1 MPFVGTLKK
10 FKTDKAV
17 TPMRS
22 LDDITDAV
30 LEYHPEAD
38 VDIILDAYLFSAKA
52 HRGQSRQSGEAYL
65 SHPVEVA
72 YNLTRLKMDEKTVA
86 AGLLHDTLEDTLAT
100 EDEIKE
106 MFGEEIYHMV
116 EGVTK
121 ISQVQFASWEEKQAE
136 NYRKMI
142 LAMAHDIRVVM
153 IKLADR
159 AHNLQTLE
167 AMSPEQQRRIS
178 KETLDIY
185 APIANRLGIGWL
197 KAELEDGSFQYIRPE
212 KHKSIVDRMHQGE
225 DERDALVKTVCE
237 AVKKELA
244 AMDIQGVVSGRSKHY
259 YSIYKKMML
268 QQIDLEDVY
277 DLIGVRVITD
287 SVKDCYA
294 ALGLVHSLWRP
305 IPGKF
310 KDYIAMPKPNMYQSL
325 HTTVNGSG
333 GQRVEIQIRSRE
345 MHKVAEEGIAAHWQ
359 YKNGEE
365 KSKNEEDHLS
375 WVRQI
380 LEAQSEIQN
389 PKDFLNAF
397 KVDLFFQEVYV
408 FTPEGE
414 VIALPRGATP
424 VDFAY
429 QVHTD
434 IGNHCLA
441 AKVNGKIVN
450 LKYKVKNGDRVEIL
464 TSKQK
469 HPSRDWL
476 SFVKTSK
483 ARSKIIHYVNHRER
497 EKSLDLGKEIL
508 ETEIRKYGFDPA
520 EVLKGKNLDEAIH
533 ASGFNALDNLYIG
546 IGFGKTSVR
555 HVVDKLLPRET
566 LEKFAKQKPT
576 VKVSEPSAESKGGRS
591 GIKVKSFGDDMM
603 LRIGKCCNPVPGDTI
618 IGYITRGRGV
628 SIHSVDC
635 PSMMSLAGETER
647 LVEVEWDTS
656 HKTPFPAR
664 ISIVTEDKPGL
675 LGKISSAVS
684 ECDVNMTRANVQ
696 MGTLKRAY
704 FDLSLEILDLEHLN
718 RTLETIR
725 KIPGVIHVER
735 IKEYSKKMSR
745 KKPGEDLEDDGGSSE
760 ETGVWAS

>member
-1 MPFVGTLKK
+1 
-10 FKTDKAV
+10 
-17 TPMRS
+17 MRQ
-22 LDDITDAV
+22 LDEITDAV
-30 LEYHPEAD
+30 LAYHPEAD
-38 VDIILDAYLFSAKA
+38 VDIILHAYLFSAKA

-72 YNLTRLKMDEKTVA
+72 YNLTRLKMDENTVA

-100 EDEIKE
+100 EDEIRQL
-106 MFGEEIYHMV
+106 FGDEIYHLV
-116 EGVTK
+116 DGVTK

-142 LAMAHDIRVVM
+142 LAMAHDIRVVL

-159 AHNLQTLE
+159 VHNLQTLE
-167 AMSPEQQRRIS
+167 SLSPEQQRRIS

-197 KAELEDGSFQYIRPE
+197 KAELEDGSFKYVRPE
-212 KHKSIVDRMHQGE
+212 KYQSIVDRMHQ
-225 DERDALVKTVCE
+225 DADARNALVQTVCD
-237 AVKKELA
+237 AVERELKSQQVA
-244 AMDIQGVVSGRSKHY
+244 GVVTGRSKHY

-277 DLIGVRVITD
+277 DLIGVRVITE

-325 HTTVNGSG
+325 HTTVNGPN
-333 GQRVEIQIRSRE
+333 GQRVEVQIRSKE

-359 YKNGEE
+359 YKDGGK
-365 KSKNEEDHLS
+365 KSKHQEDHLT
-375 WVRQI
+375 WVRHL
-380 LEAQSEIQN
+380 LESQSEIKN

-408 FTPEGE
+408 FTPQGD

-441 AKVNGKIVN
+441 AKVNGKIIN
-450 LKYKVKNGDRVEIL
+450 LKYKLKNGDRIEIL
-464 TSKQK
+464 KSKQK

-483 ARSKIIHYVNHRER
+483 ARSKIIHYINHRER
-497 EKSLDLGKEIL
+497 EKSLELGREIL
-508 ETEIRKYGFDPA
+508 ETEIRKYGFNPS
-520 EVLKGKNLDEAIH
+520 EVLKGPNLDEAIH
-533 ASGFNALDNLYIG
+533 AAGFNTLDNLFMG
-546 IGFGKTSVR
+546 IGYGKTSVR
-555 HVVDKLLPRET
+555 NVLDKLLPKET
-566 LEKFAKQKPT
+566 LEEFEKRDAT
-576 VKVSEPSAESKGGRS
+576 VKVSEPSAERRGEHS
-591 GIKVKSFGDDMM
+591 GIKVKNFGEDMM

-647 LVEVEWDTS
+647 LVEVEWDTA
-656 HKTPFPAR
+656 HKNPFPAR

-675 LGKISSAVS
+675 LAKISNTVT

-696 MGTLKRAY
+696 TNALKRAY
-704 FDLSLEILDLEHLN
+704 FDLSLEIFDLDHLN
-718 RTLETIR
+718 RTLEKLR
-725 KIPGVIHVER
+725 QIPGVIHVER
-735 IKEYSKKMSR
+735 VKEYSKKMSR
-745 KKPGEDLEDDGGSSE
+745 KKAVDEGEENAGAPGEP
-760 ETGVWAS
+760 GVWVN

>member
-1 MPFVGTLKK
+1 
-10 FKTDKAV
+10 
-17 TPMRS
+17 MRS

-38 VDIILDAYLFSAKA
+38 VDIILHAYLFSAKA

-100 EDEIKE
+100 EEEIKE
-106 MFGEEIYHMV
+106 LFGDEIYHMV
-116 EGVTK
+116 DGVTK

-142 LAMAHDIRVVM
+142 LAMAHDIRVVL

-167 AMSPEQQRRIS
+167 SLSSEQQRRIA

-197 KAELEDGSFQYIRPE
+197 KAELEDGSFQYVRPD
-212 KHKSIVDRMHQGE
+212 KHKSIVDRMDQGE
-225 DERDALVKTVCE
+225 DERAILVKTVCE
-237 AVKKELA
+237 AVEKELA
-244 AMDIQGVVSGRSKHY
+244 SAQISGKVSGRSKHY

-287 SVKDCYA
+287 SVKNCYA
-294 ALGLVHSLWRP
+294 TLGLVHSLWRP

-325 HTTVNGSG
+325 HTTVNGPS
-333 GQRVEIQIRSRE
+333 GQRVEVQIRSRE

-359 YKNGEE
+359 YKEGDN

-375 WVRQI
+375 WVRHL
-380 LEAQSEIQN
+380 LEAQSEITN

-450 LKYKVKNGDRVEIL
+450 LKYKLKNGDRVEIL

-497 EKSLDLGKEIL
+497 EKSLELGREIL
-508 ETEIRKYGFDPA
+508 ETEIRKYGFNPG
-520 EVLKGKNLDEAIH
+520 EVLKGNVLDEAIQ
-533 ASGFNALDNLYIG
+533 ASGFNTIDNLYTG

-555 HVVDKLLPRET
+555 HVVDKLLPKKT
-566 LEKFAKQKPT
+566 LEEFAKQVPT
-576 VKVSEPSAESKGGRS
+576 VKVSEPSVENKGGRS
-591 GIKVKSFGDDMM
+591 GIKVRSFGDDMM

-628 SIHSVDC
+628 SVHNVDC
-635 PSMMSLAGETER
+635 PSMMSLAGENER

-656 HKTPFPAR
+656 HKMPFPAR

-675 LGKISSAVS
+675 LGKISNAVA

-696 MGTLKRAY
+696 MGALKRAY

-718 RTLETIR
+718 RTLEAIR

-735 IKEYSKKMSR
+735 IKEYSKKTP
-745 KKPGEDLEDDGGSSE
+745 KNKTEDDTEGDTGSSE
-760 ETGVWAS
+760 EAEAWVS

>member
-1 MPFVGTLKK
+1 
-10 FKTDKAV
+10 
-17 TPMRS
+17 MRQ
-22 LDDITDAV
+22 LDEITDAV
-30 LEYHPEAD
+30 LAYHPEAD
-38 VDIILDAYLFSAKA
+38 VDVIHNAYLFSAKA

-72 YNLTRLKMDEKTVA
+72 YNLTRLKMDENTVA

-100 EDEIKE
+100 EDEIRQL
-106 MFGEEIYHMV
+106 FGDEIYHMV
-116 EGVTK
+116 DGVTQ

-142 LAMAHDIRVVM
+142 LAMAHDIRVVL

-167 AMSPEQQRRIS
+167 SLSPEQQRRIS

-185 APIANRLGIGWL
+185 APIANQLGIGWL
-197 KAELEDGSFQYIRPE
+197 KAELEDGSFKYVRPE
-212 KHKSIVDRMHQGE
+212 KYQSIVDRMHQDA
-225 DERDALVKTVCE
+225 DERNALVQTVCD
-237 AVKKELA
+237 AVERELKSQQVA
-244 AMDIQGVVSGRSKHY
+244 GVVTGRSKHY

-277 DLIGVRVITD
+277 DLIGVRVITE

-325 HTTVNGSG
+325 HTTVNGPN
-333 GQRVEIQIRSRE
+333 GQRVEVQIRSKE

-359 YKNGEE
+359 YKDGGK
-365 KSKNEEDHLS
+365 KSKHQEDHLT
-375 WVRQI
+375 WVRHL
-380 LEAQSEIQN
+380 LESQSEIKN

-408 FTPEGE
+408 FTPQGD

-450 LKYKVKNGDRVEIL
+450 LKYKLKNGDRIEIL
-464 TSKQK
+464 KSKQK

-483 ARSKIIHYVNHRER
+483 ARSKIIHYINHRER
-497 EKSLDLGKEIL
+497 EKSLELGREIL
-508 ETEIRKYGFDPA
+508 ETEIRKYGFNPL
-520 EVLKGKNLDEAIH
+520 EVLKGPNLDEAIH
-533 ASGFNALDNLYIG
+533 AAGFNTLDNLFMG
-546 IGFGKTSVR
+546 IGYGKTSVR
-555 HVVDKLLPRET
+555 NVLDKLLPKET
-566 LEKFAKQKPT
+566 LEKFEKRDVT
-576 VKVSEPSAESKGGRS
+576 VKVSEPSAERRGEHS
-591 GIKVKSFGDDMM
+591 GIKVKNFGEDMM

-647 LVEVEWDTS
+647 LVEVEWDTA
-656 HKTPFPAR
+656 HKNPFPAR

-675 LGKISSAVS
+675 LAKISNTVT

-696 MGTLKRAY
+696 TSALKRAY
-704 FDLSLEILDLEHLN
+704 FDLSLEIFDLDHLN
-718 RTLETIR
+718 RTLEKLR
-725 KIPGVIHVER
+725 QIPGVIHVER
-735 IKEYSKKMSR
+735 VKEYSKKMSR
-745 KKPGEDLEDDGGSSE
+745 KKAVDEGEESAGAPGEP
-760 ETGVWAS
+760 GVWVN

>member
-1 MPFVGTLKK
+1 
-10 FKTDKAV
+10 
-17 TPMRS
+17 MRP
-22 LDDITDAV
+22 LDEITDAV
-30 LEYHPEAD
+30 LAYHPEAEI
-38 VDIILDAYLFSAKA
+38 DIILDAYVFSAKA
-52 HRGQSRQSGEAYL
+52 HRGQSRQSGEVYL
-65 SHPVEVA
+65 SHPIEVA

-100 EDEIKE
+100 AEEIQELFGDEI
-106 MFGEEIYHMV
+106 FHMV
-116 EGVTK
+116 DGVTK
-121 ISQVQFASWEEKQAE
+121 ISQVQFGSWEEKQAE

-167 AMSPEQQRRIS
+167 SLSPEQQRRIS

-197 KAELEDGSFQYIRPE
+197 KAELEDGSFQYVSPE
-212 KHKSIVDRMHQGE
+212 KFKSVVDRMDHGE
-225 DERDALVKTVCE
+225 EDRQALVQSVSQALE
-237 AVKKELA
+237 KELGSA
-244 AMDIQGVVSGRSKHY
+244 QIEGVVTGRSKHY

-277 DLIGVRVITD
+277 DLIGVRVITH

-294 ALGLVHSLWRP
+294 TLGLVHSLWRP

-325 HTTVNGSG
+325 HTTVNGPK
-333 GQRVEIQIRSRE
+333 GQRVEVQIRSKE
-345 MHKVAEEGIAAHWQ
+345 MHKVAEEGIAAHWH
-359 YKNGEE
+359 YKDGG
-365 KSKNEEDHLS
+365 KTSKHEDHLS
-375 WVRQI
+375 WVRHL
-380 LEAQSEIQN
+380 LESQSEIKN

-408 FTPEGE
+408 FTPRGE

-441 AKVNGKIVN
+441 AKVNGKIVT
-450 LKYKVKNGDRVEIL
+450 LKYKLKNGDRVDIM

-476 SFVKTSK
+476 MFVKTSK
-483 ARSKIIHYVNHRER
+483 ARSKIIHYINHRER
-497 EKSLDLGKEIL
+497 QKSLELGREIL
-508 ETEIRKYGFDPA
+508 ETEIRKYGFSPA

-533 ASGFNALDNLYIG
+533 ASGFNTLDNLFMG

-555 HVVDKLLPRET
+555 NVVDKLLPKDT
-566 LEKFAKQKPT
+566 LEAFDKQAAK
-576 VKVSEPSAESKGGRS
+576 VKVSEPSAGGRGPS
-591 GIKVKSFGDDMM
+591 GIKVKSFGEDMM

-656 HKTPFPAR
+656 HKRHFPAR

-675 LGKISSAVS
+675 LAKISDTVS
-684 ECDVNMTRANVQ
+684 KCDVNMTRANVQ
-696 MGTLKRAY
+696 TSALKRAY
-704 FDLSLEILDLEHLN
+704 FDLSLEIRDLDHLN
-718 RTLETIR
+718 RTLDALR
-725 KIPGVIHVER
+725 KISGVIHVER
-735 IKEYSKKMSR
+735 VREYSKKMS
-745 KKPGEDLEDDGGSSE
+745 KKKQEESREDNAESSG
-760 ETGVWAS
+760 ETGLWVN

>member
-1 MPFVGTLKK
+1 
-10 FKTDKAV
+10 
-17 TPMRS
+17 MRP
-22 LDDITDAV
+22 LDEITDAV

-106 MFGEEIYHMV
+106 LFGDEIYHMV
-116 EGVTK
+116 DGVTK

-142 LAMAHDIRVVM
+142 LAMAHDIRVVL

-159 AHNLQTLE
+159 AHNLRTLE
-167 AMSPEQQRRIS
+167 SLSTEQQRRIS

-197 KAELEDGSFQYIRPE
+197 KAELEDGSFRYVRPE
-212 KHKSIVDRMHQGE
+212 KYKSIVNRMDQGE
-225 DERDALVKTVCE
+225 EERKVLVTTVCE
-237 AVKKELA
+237 AVEKELA
-244 AMDIQGVVSGRSKHY
+244 AAQIQGVVTGRSKHY
-259 YSIYKKMML
+259 YSIFKKMML

-325 HTTVNGSG
+325 HTTVNGPN
-333 GQRVEIQIRSRE
+333 GQRVEVQIRSKE

-359 YKNGEE
+359 YKDGDN
-365 KSKNEEDHLS
+365 KSKKQDDHLS
-375 WVRQI
+375 WVRHL
-380 LEAQSEIQN
+380 LEAQSEIKN

-450 LKYKVKNGDRVEIL
+450 LKYKLKNGDRVEIL

-497 EKSLDLGKEIL
+497 EKSLELGREIL
-508 ETEIRKYGFDPA
+508 ETEIRKYGFNPA
-520 EVLKGKNLDEAIH
+520 EVLKGNALDEALH
-533 ASGFNALDNLYIG
+533 AAGLNSLDNLYTG
-546 IGFGKTSVR
+546 IGFGRTSVR
-555 HVVDKLLPRET
+555 HVVDKLLPKKT
-566 LEKFAKQKPT
+566 LEEFAKQSPT
-576 VKVSEPSAESKGGRS
+576 VKVRESSEPRESG
-591 GIKVKSFGDDMM
+591 GIKVRSFGDNMM

-628 SIHSVDC
+628 SVHNVDC

-647 LVEVEWDTS
+647 LVEVEWDTT
-656 HKTPFPAR
+656 HKMPFPAR

-675 LGKISSAVS
+675 LAKISITVS

-696 MGTLKRAY
+696 TGALKRAY
-704 FDLSLEILDLEHLN
+704 FDLSLEILDLDHLN
-718 RTLETIR
+718 RTLNAIR
-725 KIPGVIHVER
+725 SIPGVIHVER
-735 IKEYSKKMSR
+735 IKEYSKKVSR
-745 KKPGEDLEDDGGSSE
+745 KKQGEDIEEDAGPSE
-760 ETGVWAS
+760 ETGVWVN

>member
-1 MPFVGTLKK
+1 
-10 FKTDKAV
+10 
-17 TPMRS
+17 MRQ
-22 LDDITDAV
+22 LDEITDAV
-30 LEYHPEAD
+30 LAYHPEAD

-100 EDEIKE
+100 EEEIQE
-106 MFGEEIYHMV
+106 LFGEEIYHMV

-142 LAMAHDIRVVM
+142 LAMAHDIRVVL

-159 AHNLQTLE
+159 AHNLKTLE
-167 AMSPEQQRRIS
+167 SLSPEQQRRIS

-212 KHKSIVDRMHQGE
+212 KHKSIVDRMQQGE
-225 DERDALVKTVCE
+225 DERNALVKTVCE
-237 AVKKELA
+237 AVKKELTSVQ
-244 AMDIQGVVSGRSKHY
+244 IEGVVTGRSKHY

-287 SVKDCYA
+287 SVRDCYA

-310 KDYIAMPKPNMYQSL
+310 KDYVAMPKPNMYQSL
-325 HTTVNGSG
+325 HTTVNGPN
-333 GQRVEIQIRSRE
+333 GQRVEVQIRSKE

-359 YKNGEE
+359 YKDGGH
-365 KSKNEEDHLS
+365 KSKYQEDHLS
-375 WVRQI
+375 WVRHL
-380 LEAQSEIQN
+380 LEAQSEIKN

-408 FTPEGE
+408 FTPEGD

-450 LKYKVKNGDRVEIL
+450 LKYKMKNGDRVEIL

-469 HPSRDWL
+469 HPSRDWI

-483 ARSKIIHYVNHRER
+483 ARSKIIHYINHRER
-497 EKSLDLGKEIL
+497 QKSLELGKEIL
-508 ETEIRKYGFDPA
+508 ETEIRKYGFNPA

-555 HVVDKLLPRET
+555 HVVDKLLPKET
-566 LEKFAKQKPT
+566 LEEFAKQVPT

-656 HKTPFPAR
+656 HTTPFPAR

-675 LGKISSAVS
+675 LAKISSTVS
-684 ECDVNMTRANVQ
+684 KCDVNMTRANVQ
-696 MGTLKRAY
+696 MGNLKRAY
-704 FDLSLEILDLEHLN
+704 FDLSLEILDLDHLN
-718 RTLETIR
+718 RTLGAIR

-735 IKEYSKKMSR
+735 IKEYSKKKSK
-745 KKPGEDLEDDGGSSE
+745 KKPGEDQENSAGPSG
-760 ETGVWAS
+760 ETGVWVN

>member
-1 MPFVGTLKK
+1 
-10 FKTDKAV
+10 
-17 TPMRS
+17 
-22 LDDITDAV
+22 
-30 LEYHPEAD
+30 
-38 VDIILDAYLFSAKA
+38 
-52 HRGQSRQSGEAYL
+52 
-65 SHPVEVA
+65 VEV
-72 YNLTRLKMDEKTVA
+72 
-86 AGLLHDTLEDTLAT
+86 
-100 EDEIKE
+100 
-106 MFGEEIYHMV
+106 
-116 EGVTK
+116 
-121 ISQVQFASWEEKQAE
+121 
-136 NYRKMI
+136 
-142 LAMAHDIRVVM
+142 
-153 IKLADR
+153 
-159 AHNLQTLE
+159 
-167 AMSPEQQRRIS
+167 
-178 KETLDIY
+178 
-185 APIANRLGIGWL
+185 
-197 KAELEDGSFQYIRPE
+197 
-212 KHKSIVDRMHQGE
+212 
-225 DERDALVKTVCE
+225 
-237 AVKKELA
+237 
-244 AMDIQGVVSGRSKHY
+244 
-259 YSIYKKMML
+259 
-268 QQIDLEDVY
+268 
-277 DLIGVRVITD
+277 
-287 SVKDCYA
+287 
-294 ALGLVHSLWRP
+294 
-305 IPGKF
+305 
-310 KDYIAMPKPNMYQSL
+310 
-325 HTTVNGSG
+325 
-333 GQRVEIQIRSRE
+333 QIRSKE

-359 YKNGEE
+359 YKSGEE

-483 ARSKIIHYVNHRER
+483 ARSKIIHYINHRER
-497 EKSLDLGKEIL
+497 EKSLALGKEIL

-520 EVLKGKNLDEAIH
+520 EVLKGKNLDEAIQ

-555 HVVDKLLPRET
+555 HVVDKLLPKET

-576 VKVSEPSAESKGGRS
+576 VKVSEPSAEHKGGRS

-704 FDLSLEILDLEHLN
+704 FDLSLEILDLDHLN

-745 KKPGEDLEDDGGSSE
+745 KKPGEDSEGDGGSSE

>member
-1 MPFVGTLKK
+1 
-10 FKTDKAV
+10 
-17 TPMRS
+17 MRQ
-22 LDDITDAV
+22 LDEITGAV

-38 VDIILDAYLFSAKA
+38 VDVILDAYLFSAKA
-52 HRGQSRQSGEAYL
+52 HRGQSRKSGEAYL

-106 MFGEEIYHMV
+106 QFGDEIYHMV

-121 ISQVQFASWEEKQAE
+121 ISQVQFSSWEEKQAE

-159 AHNLQTLE
+159 VHNLQTLE
-167 AMSPEQQRRIS
+167 SMSSEQQKRIS
-178 KETLDIY
+178 RETLDIY

-197 KAELEDGSFQYIRPE
+197 KAELEDGSFKYVRPE
-212 KHKSIVDRMHQGE
+212 KYKSIVDRMHQGE
-225 DERDALVKTVCE
+225 DDRNALVNTVCE
-237 AVKKELA
+237 AVEKELHA
-244 AMDIQGVVSGRSKHY
+244 AQIEGTVYGRSKHY

-277 DLIGVRVITD
+277 DLIGVRVITP

-325 HTTVNGSG
+325 HTTVNGPN
-333 GQRVEIQIRSRE
+333 GQRVEVQIRSKE

-359 YKNGEE
+359 YKDGS
-365 KSKNEEDHLS
+365 KSKKHDDHLS
-375 WVRQI
+375 WVRNL

-408 FTPEGE
+408 FTPEGD

-434 IGNHCLA
+434 IGHHCLA

-476 SFVKTSK
+476 AFVKTSK
-483 ARSKIIHYVNHRER
+483 ARSKIIHYINQRER
-497 EKSLDLGKEIL
+497 QKSLELGREIL
-508 ETEIRKYGFDPA
+508 EAEIRKYGFEPSDA
-520 EVLKGKNLDEAIH
+520 LKGEALDGAIH
-533 ASGFNALDNLYIG
+533 ASGFNTLDSLFMA

-555 HVVDKLLPRET
+555 HVVDKLLPKKS
-566 LEKFAKQKPT
+566 LEEFENQAEI
-576 VKVSEPSAESKGGRS
+576 VKVREPLSGERG

-603 LRIGKCCNPVPGDTI
+603 LRMGKCCNPVPGDMI

-628 SIHSVDC
+628 SVHNVDC

-647 LVEVEWDTS
+647 LVEVEWDSTS
-656 HKTPFPAR
+656 RTRFPAR

-675 LGKISSAVS
+675 LAKISNTVS
-684 ECDVNMTRANVQ
+684 DCDVNMTRANVQ
-696 MGTLKRAY
+696 QGKMKRAY
-704 FDLSLEILDLEHLN
+704 FDLSLEILDLDHLN
-718 RTLETIR
+718 RTLETLR
-725 KIPGVIHVER
+725 KVPGVIYVER
-735 IKEYSKKMSR
+735 VKEYSKKKSE
-745 KKPGEDLEDDGGSSE
+745 KKPDEGEEDSAGSSE
-760 ETGVWAS
+760 ETEVWVN

>member
-1 MPFVGTLKK
+1 MRQLKE
-10 FKTDKAV
+10 
-17 TPMRS
+17 
-22 LDDITDAV
+22 ITDAV
-30 LEYHPEAD
+30 LAYHPEAD
-38 VDIILDAYLFSAKA
+38 LDLILDAYVFSAKA
-52 HRGQSRQSGEAYL
+52 HRGQSRKTGEAYL

-100 EDEIKE
+100 AEEINQL
-106 MFGEEIYHMV
+106 FGDEIYHMV

-121 ISQVQFASWEEKQAE
+121 ISQVQFATWEEKQAE
-136 NYRKMI
+136 NYRKMV
-142 LAMAHDIRVVM
+142 LAMARDIRVVL

-159 AHNLQTLE
+159 AHNLQTLDS
-167 AMSPEQQRRIS
+167 MSPEQKRRIS

-197 KAELEDGSFQYIRPE
+197 KAELEDGSFKYVQPE
-212 KHKSIVDRMHQGE
+212 KFKSIVDRMKQGKE
-225 DERDALVKTVCE
+225 ERNVLVKKVCE
-237 AVKKELA
+237 AVEKELKA
-244 AMDIQGVVSGRSKHY
+244 QEIDGKVYGRSKHY
-259 YSIYKKMML
+259 YSIYKKMLL

-294 ALGLVHSLWRP
+294 ILGLVHSLWRP

-325 HTTVNGSG
+325 HTTVNGPN
-333 GQRVEIQIRSRE
+333 GQRVEVQIRSQE

-359 YKNGEE
+359 YKDGDE
-365 KSKNEEDHLS
+365 KSKKKDDHLS
-375 WVRQI
+375 WVRK
-380 LEAQSEIQN
+380 LMESHTEIKN
-389 PKDFLNAF
+389 AKDFLNAF

-408 FTPEGE
+408 FTPQGE

-450 LKYKVKNGDRVEIL
+450 LKYKLKNGDRVEIL

-483 ARSKIIHYVNHRER
+483 ARSKIIHYINHRER
-497 EKSLDLGKEIL
+497 QKSLELGREIL
-508 ETEIRKYGFDPA
+508 ETEIRKYGFNPA
-520 EVLKGKNLDEAIH
+520 DVLKGDSLDEAIH
-533 ASGFNALDNLYIG
+533 AAGFNTLDNLFMG
-546 IGFGKTSVR
+546 IGYGKTSLRNVMS
-555 HVVDKLLPRET
+555 KLLPRKT
-566 LEKFAKQKPT
+566 LEDFEQKSET
-576 VKVSEPSAESKGGRS
+576 VKIREPQTDRRKDRS
-591 GIKVKSFGDDMM
+591 GIKVKSFGEDMLM
-603 LRIGKCCNPVPGDTI
+603 RIGKCCNPVPGDTI

-635 PSMMSLAGETER
+635 PSMMALAGETER
-647 LVEVEWDTS
+647 LVEVEWDTER
-656 HKTPFPAR
+656 KNPFPAR
-664 ISIVTEDKPGL
+664 ISIVTEDRPGL
-675 LGKISSAVS
+675 LGKISSTVS
-684 ECDVNMTRANVQ
+684 ECGVNMTRANVQ
-696 MGTLKRAY
+696 TGSLKRAY
-704 FDLSLEILDLEHLN
+704 FDLSLEIMDLDHLN
-718 RTLETIR
+718 KTLETLR
-725 KIPGVIHVER
+725 RIPGVIHVAR
-735 IKEYSKKMSR
+735 VKEYSKKMG
-745 KKPGEDLEDDGGSSE
+745 KKKESDQGEESAGTQEEPGLW
-760 ETGVWAS
+760 VN

>member
-1 MPFVGTLKK
+1 
-10 FKTDKAV
+10 
-17 TPMRS
+17 MRS

-30 LEYHPEAD
+30 LAYHPEAD
-38 VDIILDAYLFSAKA
+38 VDIILHAYLFSAKA

-106 MFGEEIYHMV
+106 LFGDEIFHMV
-116 EGVTK
+116 DGVTK
-121 ISQVQFASWEEKQAE
+121 ISQVKFASWEEKQAE

-142 LAMAHDIRVVM
+142 LAMAHDIRVVL

-159 AHNLQTLE
+159 AHNLRTLE
-167 AMSPEQQRRIS
+167 SLSPEQQHRIS

-197 KAELEDGSFQYIRPE
+197 KAELEDGSFQYVRPE
-212 KHKSIVDRMHQGE
+212 KHRSIVDRMHQGE
-225 DERDALVKTVCE
+225 EERDLLVKTVCD
-237 AVKKELA
+237 AVEKELA
-244 AMDIQGVVSGRSKHY
+244 AAQIKGVVTGRSKHY

-325 HTTVNGSG
+325 HTTVNGPN
-333 GQRVEIQIRSRE
+333 GQRVEVQIRSKE

-359 YKNGEE
+359 YKDGDS
-365 KSKNEEDHLS
+365 KSKKQEDHLS
-375 WVRQI
+375 WVRHL
-380 LEAQSEIQN
+380 LEAQSEIKN

-408 FTPEGE
+408 FTPEGD

-424 VDFAY
+424 IDFAY

-450 LKYKVKNGDRVEIL
+450 LKYKMKNGDRVEIL

-483 ARSKIIHYVNHRER
+483 ARSKIIHAINHRER
-497 EKSLDLGKEIL
+497 EKSLELGREIL
-508 ETEIRKYGFDPA
+508 ETEIRKYGFNPA
-520 EVLKGKNLDEAIH
+520 EVLKGKMLDEAIH
-533 ASGFNALDNLYIG
+533 ASGFNTLDNLFIG

-555 HVVDKLLPRET
+555 HVVDKLLPKET
-566 LEKFAKQKPT
+566 LEEFAKQVPT
-576 VKVSEPSAESKGGRS
+576 VKVSEPSAETKGGRS

-696 MGTLKRAY
+696 TSALKRAY
-704 FDLSLEILDLEHLN
+704 FDLSLEILDLDHLN
-718 RTLETIR
+718 RTLETLR

-745 KKPGEDLEDDGGSSE
+745 KKPGEDLEDNAGSSE
-760 ETGVWAS
+760 ETEAWVN

>member
-1 MPFVGTLKK
+1 
-10 FKTDKAV
+10 
-17 TPMRS
+17 MRQ
-22 LDDITDAV
+22 LDEITDAV
-30 LEYHPEAD
+30 LAYHPEAD

-100 EDEIKE
+100 EEEIQE
-106 MFGEEIYHMV
+106 LFGEEIYHMV
-116 EGVTK
+116 EGVTT
-121 ISQVQFASWEEKQAE
+121 IRQVQVASWEEKQAE
-136 NYRKMI
+136 NYSKMI

-178 KETLDIY
+178 RETLDIY

-212 KHKSIVDRMHQGE
+212 KHKSIVDRMDQGE
-225 DERDALVKTVCE
+225 DERAILVKTVCE
-237 AVKKELA
+237 AVEKEL
-244 AMDIQGVVSGRSKHY
+244 DSVQIQGVVSGRSKHY

-287 SVKDCYA
+287 SVKNCYA
-294 ALGLVHSLWRP
+294 TLGLVHSLWRP

-325 HTTVNGSG
+325 HTTVNGPG
-333 GQRVEIQIRSRE
+333 GQRVEVQIRSRD

-359 YKNGEE
+359 YKDGEE

-375 WVRQI
+375 WVRHL

-497 EKSLDLGKEIL
+497 EKSLELGKEIL

-520 EVLKGKNLDEAIH
+520 EVLKGKGLDEAIH

-566 LEKFAKQKPT
+566 LEEFAKQKPTT

-591 GIKVKSFGDDMM
+591 GIKVKSFGDNMM

-628 SIHSVDC
+628 SIHNVDC

-675 LGKISSAVS
+675 LGKISSAVA

-704 FDLSLEILDLEHLN
+704 FDLSLEILDLDHLN

-725 KIPGVIHVER
+725 RIPGVIHVER

-745 KKPGEDLEDDGGSSE
+745 KKPGEDLEDGEGSSE
-760 ETGVWAS
+760 GTGVWAS

>member
-1 MPFVGTLKK
+1 
-10 FKTDKAV
+10 
-17 TPMRS
+17 MRP
-22 LDDITDAV
+22 LDEITEAV
-30 LEYHPEAD
+30 LAYHPEAD

-100 EDEIKE
+100 EEEIKE
-106 MFGEEIYHMV
+106 LFGDEIYHMV
-116 EGVTK
+116 DGVTK
-121 ISQVQFASWEEKQAE
+121 ISQVKFASWEEKQAE

-142 LAMAHDIRVVM
+142 LAMAHDIRVVL

-197 KAELEDGSFQYIRPE
+197 KAELEDGSFQYVRPE
-212 KHKSIVDRMHQGE
+212 KHKSIVDRMEQGE
-225 DERDALVKTVCE
+225 EERNALVKSVCE
-237 AVKKELA
+237 AVEKELA
-244 AMDIQGVVSGRSKHY
+244 TAEIPGVVSGRSKHY

-294 ALGLVHSLWRP
+294 VLGLVHSLWRP

-325 HTTVNGSG
+325 HTTVNGPS
-333 GQRVEIQIRSRE
+333 GQRVEVQIRSRE

-359 YKNGEE
+359 YKDGDH

-375 WVRQI
+375 WVRHL
-380 LEAQSEIQN
+380 LEAQSEIKN

-408 FTPEGE
+408 FTPDGE

-441 AKVNGKIVN
+441 AKVNGKIVT
-450 LKYKVKNGDRVEIL
+450 LKYKLKNGDRVEIL

-476 SFVKTSK
+476 AFVKTSK
-483 ARSKIIHYVNHRER
+483 ARSKIIHYINHRER
-497 EKSLDLGKEIL
+497 EKSLELGREIL
-508 ETEIRKYGFDPA
+508 ETEIRKYGFNPA
-520 EVLKGKNLDEAIH
+520 EVLKGNMLDEAIH
-533 ASGFNALDNLYIG
+533 ASGFNTLDNLFIG
-546 IGFGKTSVR
+546 IGYGKTSVR
-555 HVVDKLLPRET
+555 HVVDKLLPKKT
-566 LEKFAKQKPT
+566 LEEFAKQAPT
-576 VKVSEPSAESKGGRS
+576 VKVREPSESRERG

-603 LRIGKCCNPVPGDTI
+603 LRIGKCCNPVPGTRSSVTSPVDA
-618 IGYITRGRGV
+618 GYRFTMWI
-628 SIHSVDC
+628 
-635 PSMMSLAGETER
+635 A
-647 LVEVEWDTS
+647 
-656 HKTPFPAR
+656 PA
-664 ISIVTEDKPGL
+664 
-675 LGKISSAVS
+675 
-684 ECDVNMTRANVQ
+684 
-696 MGTLKRAY
+696 
-704 FDLSLEILDLEHLN
+704 
-718 RTLETIR
+718 
-725 KIPGVIHVER
+725 
-735 IKEYSKKMSR
+735 
-745 KKPGEDLEDDGGSSE
+745 
-760 ETGVWAS
+760 

>member
-1 MPFVGTLKK
+1 MILKK
-10 FKTDKAV
+10 FKTGEVV

-22 LDDITDAV
+22 LNDITDAV
-30 LEYHPEAD
+30 LEYHPKAD
-38 VDIILDAYLFSAKA
+38 VDIILDAYFFSAKA

-100 EDEIKE
+100 EEEIKDQ
-106 MFGEEIYHMV
+106 FGDEIYHMV

-142 LAMAHDIRVVM
+142 LAMAHDIRVIL

-167 AMSPEQQRRIS
+167 SMSPEQKRRIS

-197 KAELEDGSFQYIRPE
+197 KAELEDGSFQYMRPE
-212 KHKSIVDRMHQGE
+212 KYNSIVDRMHQGE
-225 DERDALVKTVCE
+225 GERNTLVKTVCR
-237 AVKKELA
+237 AVKRELGSA
-244 AMDIQGVVSGRSKHY
+244 QIEGMVTGRSKHY

-268 QQIDLEDVY
+268 QQINLEDVY

-325 HTTVNGSG
+325 HTTVNGPN
-333 GQRVEIQIRSRE
+333 GQRVEVQIRSRE

-359 YKNGEE
+359 YKGGGE
-365 KSKNEEDHLS
+365 KSKTEEDHLS
-375 WVRQI
+375 WARRL
-380 LEAQSEIQN
+380 LEAHSEIQN

-414 VIALPRGATP
+414 VVALPRGATP

-483 ARSKIIHYVNHRER
+483 ARSKIIHCVNHRER
-497 EKSLDLGKEIL
+497 EKSLELGKEIL

-520 EVLKGKNLDEAIH
+520 EVLKGKNLEEVVH
-533 ASGFNALDNLYIG
+533 ASGFNALDNLYMG

-555 HVVDKLLPRET
+555 HVVDKLLPKET
-566 LEKFAKQKPT
+566 LEEFAKQAPV
-576 VKVSEPSAESKGGRS
+576 VKVSGPSAENKGVRS

-628 SIHSVDC
+628 SIHNADC
-635 PSMMSLAGETER
+635 PSMVSLAGETER
-647 LVEVEWDTS
+647 LVEVEWDVS
-656 HKTPFPAR
+656 HITPFPAR
-664 ISIVTEDKPGL
+664 ISIVTEDKPGM

-696 MGTLKRAY
+696 VGTLKRVY
-704 FDLSLEILDLEHLN
+704 FDLSLEILNLEHLN
-718 RTLETIR
+718 RTLGILR
-725 KIPGVIHVER
+725 KIPEVIHVER
-735 IKEYSKKMSR
+735 VKEYSKKMSR
-745 KKPGEDLEDDGGSSE
+745 KNPGKDSEDDKGFSE
-760 ETGVWAS
+760 ETGAWVN

>member
-1 MPFVGTLKK
+1 M
-10 FKTDKAV
+10 
-17 TPMRS
+17 PMRS
-22 LDDITDAV
+22 LEDITDAV

-38 VDIILDAYLFSAKA
+38 IDIILDAYFFSAKA

-142 LAMAHDIRVVM
+142 LAMAHDIRVVL

-159 AHNLQTLE
+159 AHNLRTLE
-167 AMSPEQQRRIS
+167 SMSPEQQSRIS

-197 KAELEDGSFQYIRPE
+197 KAELEDGSFRYVSPE
-212 KHKSIVDRMHQGE
+212 RYRSIVDRMHQGE
-225 DERDALVKTVCE
+225 DERDTLVKTVCE
-237 AVKKELA
+237 AVKKELGSA
-244 AMDIQGVVSGRSKHY
+244 QIEGAVTGRSKHY
-259 YSIYKKMML
+259 YSIYKKMVL
-268 QQIDLEDVY
+268 QQIGFEDVY

-325 HTTVNGSG
+325 HTTVNGPS

-359 YKNGEE
+359 YKDGG
-365 KSKNEEDHLS
+365 KSKEYTDHLS
-375 WVRQI
+375 WVRHL
-380 LEAQSEIQN
+380 LEAHSEIKN

-441 AKVNGKIVN
+441 AKVNGKIVT

-483 ARSKIIHYVNHRER
+483 ARSKIIHYINHRDR
-497 EKSLDLGKEIL
+497 EKSLELGREML
-508 ETEIRKYGFDPA
+508 ETEIRKYGFNPA
-520 EVLKGKNLDEAIH
+520 EVLKGNTLDEAIH
-533 ASGFNALDNLYIG
+533 ASGFNTLDNLYTG
-546 IGFGKTSVR
+546 IGFGKTAVR
-555 HVVDKLLPRET
+555 HVVGKLLPKHT
-566 LEKFAKQKPT
+566 LEEFENQAET
-576 VKVSEPSAESKGGRS
+576 VKVREPSGVRTGEHS
-591 GIKVKSFGDDMM
+591 GIKVKSFGEDMM

-628 SIHSVDC
+628 SVHSVDC
-635 PSMMSLAGETER
+635 SSMMSLSGETER

-656 HKTPFPAR
+656 NKTPFPAR

-675 LGKISSAVS
+675 LAKISNTVS

-696 MGTLKRAY
+696 MGALKRAY
-704 FDLSLEILDLEHLN
+704 FDLSLEILDLDHLN

-735 IKEYSKKMSR
+735 VKEYSKKMS
-745 KKPGEDLEDDGGSSE
+745 KKKSGEDLEDNEGSSE
-760 ETGVWAS
+760 ETGVWVN

>member
-1 MPFVGTLKK
+1 MPLLPNHQKLRTNEV
-10 FKTDKAV
+10 V
-17 TPMRS
+17 MPMRS

-38 VDIILDAYLFSAKA
+38 VDIILDAYFFSAKA

-106 MFGEEIYHMV
+106 LFGDEIYHMV

-121 ISQVQFASWEEKQAE
+121 ISQVQFATWEEKQAE

-142 LAMAHDIRVVM
+142 LAMAHDIRVVL

-159 AHNLQTLE
+159 AHNLRTLE
-167 AMSPEQQRRIS
+167 SMSAEQQKRIS

-197 KAELEDGSFQYIRPE
+197 KAELEDGSFRYVSPE
-212 KHKSIVDRMHQGE
+212 KYRAIVDRMHQGE
-225 DERDALVKTVCE
+225 DERDTLVKTVCE
-237 AVKKELA
+237 AVKKELGSA
-244 AMDIQGVVSGRSKHY
+244 QIEGGVTGRSKHY
-259 YSIYKKMML
+259 YSIYKKMVL
-268 QQIDLEDVY
+268 QQIGFEDVY
-277 DLIGVRVITD
+277 DLIGVRVITG

-325 HTTVNGSG
+325 HTTVNGPS
-333 GQRVEIQIRSRE
+333 GQRVEIQIRSSE

-359 YKNGEE
+359 YKDG
-365 KSKNEEDHLS
+365 SKPKTQEDHLS
-375 WVRQI
+375 WVRHL

-414 VIALPRGATP
+414 VIALPRGATS

-450 LKYKVKNGDRVEIL
+450 LKYKLKNGDRVEIL

-483 ARSKIIHYVNHRER
+483 ARSKIIQYINHRDR
-497 EKSLDLGKEIL
+497 EKSLELGREML
-508 ETEIRKYGFDPA
+508 GTEIRKYGFNPA
-520 EVLKGKNLDEAIH
+520 EVLKGNTLDEAIH
-533 ASGFNALDNLYIG
+533 ASGFNTLENLYTG
-546 IGFGKTSVR
+546 IGFGKTAVR
-555 HVVDKLLPRET
+555 HVVGKLLPKKT
-566 LEKFAKQKPT
+566 LEEFEKQSEI
-576 VKVSEPSAESKGGRS
+576 VKVRDPSQAHAGERS
-591 GIKVKSFGDDMM
+591 GIKVKSFGEDMM
-603 LRIGKCCNPVPGDTI
+603 LRIGKCCNPVPGDVI

-628 SIHSVDC
+628 SIHIVDC
-635 PSMMSLAGETER
+635 PSMLALAGETER
-647 LVEVEWDTS
+647 LVDVEWDTS
-656 HKTPFPAR
+656 HKMPFPAR

-675 LGKISSAVS
+675 LAKISITVS

-696 MGTLKRAY
+696 MGALKRAY
-704 FDLSLEILDLEHLN
+704 FDLSLEILDLDHLN

-735 IKEYSKKMSR
+735 VKEYSKKMS
-745 KKPGEDLEDDGGSSE
+745 KKQSGEDLEDSAESSE
-760 ETGVWAS
+760 ETGSWFS

>member
-1 MPFVGTLKK
+1 
-10 FKTDKAV
+10 
-17 TPMRS
+17 MRP
-22 LDDITDAV
+22 LNDITDAV
-30 LEYHPEAD
+30 LEYHPGAD
-38 VDIILDAYLFSAKA
+38 VDIILEAYLFSAKA

-65 SHPVEVA
+65 MHPVEVA

-106 MFGEEIYHMV
+106 LFGEEIYHMV

-121 ISQVQFASWEEKQAE
+121 ISQVKFASQEEKQAE
-136 NYRKMI
+136 NYRKMV

-167 AMSPEQQRRIS
+167 SMSPEQKRRIS
-178 KETLDIY
+178 RETLDIY

-197 KAELEDGSFQYIRPE
+197 KAELEDGSFQYIHPE
-212 KHKSIVDRMHQGE
+212 KYKSIVDRMDQGE
-225 DERDALVKTVCE
+225 DERITLVKTVCE
-237 AVKKELA
+237 AVEKELA
-244 AMDIQGVVSGRSKHY
+244 MAQIKGVVSGRSKHY
-259 YSIYKKMML
+259 FSIYKKMIL

-294 ALGLVHSLWRP
+294 TLGLVHSLWRP

-325 HTTVNGSG
+325 HTTVNGPK

-359 YKNGEE
+359 YKDGNI
-365 KSKNEEDHLS
+365 KSRKEEDHLS
-375 WVRQI
+375 WVRRL

-389 PKDFLNAF
+389 PKDFINAF

-424 VDFAY
+424 IDFAY

-441 AKVNGKIVN
+441 AKVNGKIVS

-497 EKSLDLGKEIL
+497 EKSLELGKEIL

-520 EVLKGKNLDEAIH
+520 EILKGKSLDDAIQ

-555 HVVDKLLPRET
+555 HVVDKLLPREV
-566 LEKFAKQKPT
+566 LEKFEKQTPT
-576 VKVSEPSAESKGGRS
+576 VKVSEPSTENS
-591 GIKVKSFGDDMM
+591 GSANAVIRCRGIRLSGTS
-603 LRIGKCCNPVPGDTI
+603 PVV
-618 IGYITRGRGV
+618 GV
-628 SIHSVDC
+628 CRFTMWTV
-635 PSMMSLAGETER
+635 
-647 LVEVEWDTS
+647 
-656 HKTPFPAR
+656 PA
-664 ISIVTEDKPGL
+664 
-675 LGKISSAVS
+675 
-684 ECDVNMTRANVQ
+684 
-696 MGTLKRAY
+696 
-704 FDLSLEILDLEHLN
+704 
-718 RTLETIR
+718 
-725 KIPGVIHVER
+725 
-735 IKEYSKKMSR
+735 
-745 KKPGEDLEDDGGSSE
+745 
-760 ETGVWAS
+760 

>member
-1 MPFVGTLKK
+1 M
-10 FKTDKAV
+10 
-17 TPMRS
+17 PMRS

-38 VDIILDAYLFSAKA
+38 VDIILDAYFFSAKA

-106 MFGEEIYHMV
+106 LFGDEIYHMV

-121 ISQVQFASWEEKQAE
+121 ISQVQFATWEEKQAE

-142 LAMAHDIRVVM
+142 LAMAHDIRVVL

-159 AHNLQTLE
+159 AHNLRTLE
-167 AMSPEQQRRIS
+167 SMSAEQQKRIS

-197 KAELEDGSFQYIRPE
+197 KAELEDGSFRYVSPE
-212 KHKSIVDRMHQGE
+212 KYRAIVDRMHQGE
-225 DERDALVKTVCE
+225 DERDTLVKTVCE
-237 AVKKELA
+237 AVKKELGSA
-244 AMDIQGVVSGRSKHY
+244 QIEGGVTGRSKHY
-259 YSIYKKMML
+259 YSIYKKMVL
-268 QQIDLEDVY
+268 QQIGFEDVY
-277 DLIGVRVITD
+277 DLIGVRVITG

-325 HTTVNGSG
+325 HTTVNGPS
-333 GQRVEIQIRSRE
+333 GQRVEIQIRSSE

-359 YKNGEE
+359 YKDG
-365 KSKNEEDHLS
+365 SKPKTQEDHLS
-375 WVRQI
+375 WVRHL

-414 VIALPRGATP
+414 VIALPRGATS

-450 LKYKVKNGDRVEIL
+450 LKYKLKNGDRVEIL

-483 ARSKIIHYVNHRER
+483 ARSKIIQYINHRDR
-497 EKSLDLGKEIL
+497 EKSLELGREML
-508 ETEIRKYGFDPA
+508 GTEIRKYGFNPA
-520 EVLKGKNLDEAIH
+520 EVLKGNTLDEAIH
-533 ASGFNALDNLYIG
+533 ASGFNTLENLYTG
-546 IGFGKTSVR
+546 IGFGKTAVR
-555 HVVDKLLPRET
+555 HVVGKLLPKKT
-566 LEKFAKQKPT
+566 LEEFEKQAEI
-576 VKVSEPSAESKGGRS
+576 VKVRDPSQAHAGERS
-591 GIKVKSFGDDMM
+591 GIKVKSFGEDMM
-603 LRIGKCCNPVPGDTI
+603 LRIGKCCNPVPGDAI

-628 SIHSVDC
+628 SIHIVDC
-635 PSMMSLAGETER
+635 PSMLALAGETER
-647 LVEVEWDTS
+647 LVDVEWDTS
-656 HKTPFPAR
+656 HKMPFPAR

-675 LGKISSAVS
+675 LAKISITVS

-696 MGTLKRAY
+696 MGALKRAY
-704 FDLSLEILDLEHLN
+704 FDLSLEILDLDHLN

-735 IKEYSKKMSR
+735 VKEYSKKMS
-745 KKPGEDLEDDGGSSE
+745 KKQSGEDLEDSAESSE
-760 ETGVWAS
+760 ETGSWFS

>member
-1 MPFVGTLKK
+1 MPGAPIPDNILVSGPSFTMRQLKE
-10 FKTDKAV
+10 
-17 TPMRS
+17 
-22 LDDITDAV
+22 ITDAV
-30 LEYHPEAD
+30 LAYHPEAD
-38 VDIILDAYLFSAKA
+38 IDVILDAYVFSAKA

-100 EDEIKE
+100 DDEIKQL
-106 MFGEEIYHMV
+106 FGDEIYHMV
-116 EGVTK
+116 DGVTK

-142 LAMAHDIRVVM
+142 LAMAHDIRVIL

-167 AMSPEQQRRIS
+167 SLSPQQQIRIS

-197 KAELEDGSFQYIRPE
+197 KAELEDGSFQYVSPD
-212 KHKSIVDRMHQGE
+212 KYQSIVDRMSQ
-225 DERDALVKTVCE
+225 DEEARNALVQTVCQ
-237 AVKKELA
+237 AVEKDLA
-244 AMDIQGVVSGRSKHY
+244 AEQIKGTVSGRSKHY

-325 HTTVNGSG
+325 HTTVNGPN
-333 GQRVEIQIRSRE
+333 GQRVEVQIRSKE

-359 YKNGEE
+359 YKDGDE
-365 KSKNEEDHLS
+365 KSKKQDDHLA
-375 WVRQI
+375 WVRHLI
-380 LEAQSEIQN
+380 EAQSEIKN

-408 FTPEGE
+408 FTPRGD

-450 LKYKVKNGDRVEIL
+450 LKYKLKNGDRIEIL
-464 TSKQK
+464 TSNQK

-483 ARSKIIHYVNHRER
+483 ARSKIIHYINHRER
-497 EKSLDLGKEIL
+497 EKSRELGREIL
-508 ETEIRKYGFDPA
+508 ETEIRKYSFNPPK
-520 EVLKGKNLDEAIH
+520 VLKGKNLDEAIH
-533 ASGFNALDNLYIG
+533 AAGFNTLDNLFISIG
-546 IGFGKTSVR
+546 YGKTSVR
-555 HVVDKLLPRET
+555 NVVDKLLPKET
-566 LEKFAKQKPT
+566 LEEFAKQAPT
-576 VKVSEPSAESKGGRS
+576 VKVSEPSAHQGRG

-628 SIHSVDC
+628 SIHIVDC
-635 PSMMSLAGETER
+635 PSMVSLAGETER

-656 HKTPFPAR
+656 HKTPFPVR

-675 LGKISSAVS
+675 LAKISSTVFA
-684 ECDVNMTRANVQ
+684 CGVNMTRANVQ
-696 MGTLKRAY
+696 TSALKRAY
-704 FDLSLEILDLEHLN
+704 FDLSLEILDLDHLN
-718 RTLETIR
+718 RTLDTLR
-725 KIPGVIHVER
+725 RLPGVIHVER
-735 IKEYSKKMSR
+735 VKPYSKKRSN
-745 KKPGEDLEDDGGSSE
+745 KKPMDGGE
-760 ETGVWAS
+760 ESAGASGDTGVWVN

>member
-1 MPFVGTLKK
+1 
-10 FKTDKAV
+10 
-17 TPMRS
+17 MRS
-22 LDDITDAV
+22 LDDITEAV
-30 LEYHPEAD
+30 LAYHPEAD

-100 EDEIKE
+100 EEEIRE
-106 MFGEEIYHMV
+106 LFGDEIYHMV
-116 EGVTK
+116 DGVTK

-142 LAMAHDIRVVM
+142 LAMAHDIRVVL

-167 AMSPEQQRRIS
+167 SLSPEQQRRIS

-197 KAELEDGSFQYIRPE
+197 KAELEDGSFQYVRPE
-212 KHKSIVDRMHQGE
+212 KHKSIMDRMDQGE
-225 DERDALVKTVCE
+225 DERKILVKTVCD
-237 AVKKELA
+237 AVEKELDA
-244 AMDIQGVVSGRSKHY
+244 AQIKGVITGRSKHY

-287 SVKDCYA
+287 SVKNCYA

-325 HTTVNGSG
+325 HTTVNGPN
-333 GQRVEIQIRSRE
+333 GQRVEVQIRSRE

-359 YKNGEE
+359 YKDGDH

-375 WVRQI
+375 WVRHL
-380 LEAQSEIQN
+380 LEAQSGIQN

-450 LKYKVKNGDRVEIL
+450 LKYKLKNGDRVEIL

-483 ARSKIIHYVNHRER
+483 ARSKIIHYINHRER
-497 EKSLDLGKEIL
+497 QKSLELGQEIL
-508 ETEIRKYGFDPA
+508 ETEIRKYGFNPA
-520 EVLKGKNLDEAIH
+520 EVLKGNTLDEAIH
-533 ASGFNALDNLYIG
+533 ASGFNTLENLYTG

-555 HVVDKLLPRET
+555 HVVDKLLPKET
-566 LEKFAKQKPT
+566 LEEFQKQATT
-576 VKVSEPSAESKGGRS
+576 VKVREPSAESKGERS
-591 GIKVKSFGDDMM
+591 GIKVKSFGEDMM

-618 IGYITRGRGV
+618 LGYITRGRGV
-628 SIHSVDC
+628 SVHSVDC

-647 LVEVEWDTS
+647 IIEVEWDTS
-656 HKTPFPAR
+656 HKRPFPAR

-675 LGKISSAVS
+675 LGKISNTVS

-696 MGTLKRAY
+696 TGALKRAY
-704 FDLSLEILDLEHLN
+704 FDLGLEILDLDHLN
-718 RTLETIR
+718 RTLESLR

-735 IKEYSKKMSR
+735 ITEYSKKASK
-745 KKPGEDLEDDGGSSE
+745 KKPGEDIEDDAESSE
-760 ETGVWAS
+760 ETGVWVN

>member
-1 MPFVGTLKK
+1 
-10 FKTDKAV
+10 
-17 TPMRS
+17 MRQ
-22 LDDITDAV
+22 LDEITDAV
-30 LEYHPEAD
+30 LAYHPEAD

-100 EDEIKE
+100 EEEIQE
-106 MFGEEIYHMV
+106 LFGEEIYHMV

-142 LAMAHDIRVVM
+142 LAMAHDIRVVL

-159 AHNLQTLE
+159 AHNLKTLE
-167 AMSPEQQRRIS
+167 SLSPEQQRRIS

-212 KHKSIVDRMHQGE
+212 KHKSIVDRMQQGE
-225 DERDALVKTVCE
+225 DERNALVKTVCE

-244 AMDIQGVVSGRSKHY
+244 SVQIEGVVTGRSKHY

-287 SVKDCYA
+287 SVRDCYA

-310 KDYIAMPKPNMYQSL
+310 KDYVAMPKPNMYQSL
-325 HTTVNGSG
+325 HTTVNGPN
-333 GQRVEIQIRSRE
+333 GQRVEVQIRSKE

-359 YKNGEE
+359 YKDGGH
-365 KSKNEEDHLS
+365 KSKYQEDHLS
-375 WVRQI
+375 WVRHL
-380 LEAQSEIQN
+380 LEAQSEIKN

-408 FTPEGE
+408 FTPEGD

-450 LKYKVKNGDRVEIL
+450 LKYKMKNGDRVEIL
-464 TSKQK
+464 TSKKK
-469 HPSRDWL
+469 HPSRDWI

-483 ARSKIIHYVNHRER
+483 ARSKIIHYINHRER
-497 EKSLDLGKEIL
+497 QKSLELGKEIL
-508 ETEIRKYGFDPA
+508 ETEIRKYGFNPA

-533 ASGFNALDNLYIG
+533 ASGFNSLDNLYIG

-555 HVVDKLLPRET
+555 HVVDKLLPKET
-566 LEKFAKQKPT
+566 LEEFAKQVPT

-675 LGKISSAVS
+675 LAKISSTVS

-696 MGTLKRAY
+696 TSALKRAY
-704 FDLSLEILDLEHLN
+704 FDLSLEILDLDHLN
-718 RTLETIR
+718 RTLETLR

-735 IKEYSKKMSR
+735 IKECSKKKSK
-745 KKPGEDLEDDGGSSE
+745 KKPGEDQENSAGPSG
-760 ETGVWAS
+760 ETGVWVN